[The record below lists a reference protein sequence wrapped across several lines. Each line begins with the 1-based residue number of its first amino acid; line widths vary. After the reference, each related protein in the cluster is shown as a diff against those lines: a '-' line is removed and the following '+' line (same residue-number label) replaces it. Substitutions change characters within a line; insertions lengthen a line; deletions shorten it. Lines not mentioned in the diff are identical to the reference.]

1 MLHPLS
7 LQLAAQAATLAMNRP
22 SGVISCSVV
31 RGGFI
36 DLVLHVDATQ
46 FSYGIRSW
54 VLRVGGEGIG
64 DEVGS
69 VAAMYGGTVKCPVA
83 VRFVQIGAP
92 FAMHGVDDTGFVSS
106 DFWDEED
113 SGLQLRSHP
122 TLRKIAQQGVRWL
135 TGAHVGAVV
144 RAASASSTI
153 ASNSATSSYAPACG
167 RKKDDL
173 TRWLE
178 LEKHTLAK
186 VQVIHQYRKV
196 CKNVEMYT
204 GHFRPEWLAPAFQ
217 QFVVESASLSTKAT
231 TTTTTSPSTAVD
243 WLSLVEESSPG
254 IYSFDLFSPTC
265 DGAYV
270 LLSRGA
276 SPNVEDIYGRTPI
289 FLAALNGNVHCVR
302 LLIAYG
308 IDLSKRGK
316 LGLAKG
322 RDVLMYIDLIEV
334 KRRKDVVDQC
344 VDWIHIGRKI
354 ASGLNGLLPGIYIGE
369 HRGTLRHGR
378 GLFVNADS
386 LTVKTQ

>member
-1 MLHPLS
+1 M
-7 LQLAAQAATLAMNRP
+7 
-22 SGVISCSVV
+22 
-31 RGGFI
+31 
-36 DLVLHVDATQ
+36 
-46 FSYGIRSW
+46 
-54 VLRVGGEGIG
+54 
-64 DEVGS
+64 
-69 VAAMYGGTVKCPVA
+69 
-83 VRFVQIGAP
+83 
-92 FAMHGVDDTGFVSS
+92 
-106 DFWDEED
+106 
-113 SGLQLRSHP
+113 
-122 TLRKIAQQGVRWL
+122 
-135 TGAHVGAVV
+135 
-144 RAASASSTI
+144 
-153 ASNSATSSYAPACG
+153 
-167 RKKDDL
+167 
-173 TRWLE
+173 
-178 LEKHTLAK
+178 
-186 VQVIHQYRKV
+186 
-196 CKNVEMYT
+196 
-204 GHFRPEWLAPAFQ
+204 
-217 QFVVESASLSTKAT
+217 ESASLSTKAT